1 MSFAL
6 LAAAIPGALQL
17 GQTLINKPKREDF
30 RPNTA
35 GMEKYI
41 SYLRGRT
48 AKSEVAHQAMQPQL
62 RAIGAQNRQTERKIQ
77 SAVGRGN
84 LSASEE
90 AQLQISQGQAATA
103 ATQAVGEQATAL
115 QTQENR
121 RIGEQV
127 AQAQA
132 RIAQAKEQGN
142 LDFERATKDYKNQI
156 KGSLLNIGAG
166 VASAGI
172 GDYLTKQATSKSA
185 FDAYKA
191 AGLSEFGSAE
201 ELAKASTDLGI
212 GDSRQFVNMKLNEQ
226 KVKSAFS
233 GFSPEEISAAG
244 QKLYGTSEFDIG
256 KDLSTEGAQQLL
268 SELSGQRTNTV
279 MDISEKIANNEI
291 TSVDQ
296 IKNLNVSDQ
305 MKVQLSNQLASQK
318 ASLADPID
326 RAIGNAIQN
335 QDKAGLVKV
344 METPDISEK
353 DYKTALNA
361 HSSIVNAEIKA
372 ANDLREETAK
382 KLELSTTEQN
392 QIKTFAGKSGTLLS
406 SIESY
411 STSVGGDKSGFLD
424 KVKLIRNG
432 TAITSAEQ
440 DDLNKSARTFVQS
453 MQIGKKVNGITVKA
467 PASILDLLGKAG
479 IDVNAKSEVSIVNGF
494 QSLIEQL
501 RTNSVELSEEQQVL
515 FNNGMQVGEF
525 DNF

>member
-48 AKSEVAHQAMQPQL
+48 AKSEVAHQTMQPQL

-142 LDFERATKDYKNQI
+142 LDFERATKDYKNNI
-156 KGSLLNIGAG
+156 KGSLLNIGG
-166 VASAGI
+166 SVASAGI

-212 GDSRQFVNMKLNEQ
+212 GDSRQLVNMKLNEQ

-268 SELSGQRTNTV
+268 SELSGQRGELARATQAAIAAGEDV
-279 MDISEKIANNEI
+279 DLKALSGRLSEPTLNALSSQRI
-291 TSVDQ
+291 TREQ
-296 IKNLNVSDQ
+296 T
-305 MKVQLSNQLASQK
+305 LASGLDIAISDAGTLPELSALKGSEGLRKDQLNRISVKENSIRVAAVKERSAARKLLEESQELPTGAADAMQK
-318 ASLADPID
+318 FDAASVGLKHTMAQAFDSLDGDD
-326 RAIGNAIQN
+326 R
-335 QDKAGLVKV
+335 
-344 METPDISEK
+344 
-353 DYKTALNA
+353 TALNIFKQEVDA
-361 HSSIVNAEIKA
+361 YDDTYKVTRKDGEKLSNLARAFVGSLSEDGKIDLAQTVLGGKPGNNGENISNKLISEIKA
-372 ANDLREETAK
+372 
-382 KLELSTTEQN
+382 
-392 QIKTFAGKSGTLLS
+392 
-406 SIESY
+406 
-411 STSVGGDKSGFLD
+411 
-424 KVKLIRNG
+424 LI
-432 TAITSAEQ
+432 
-440 DDLNKSARTFVQS
+440 
-453 MQIGKKVNGITVKA
+453 
-467 PASILDLLGKAG
+467 
-479 IDVNAKSEVSIVNGF
+479 
-494 QSLIEQL
+494 
-501 RTNSVELSEEQQVL
+501 TNSVDLTPAQWDAYDRALLGQK
-515 FNNGMQVGEF
+515 
-525 DNF
+525 

>member
-1 MSFAL
+1 MIDIELAIAPFAL

-17 GQTLINKPKREDF
+17 GQTLINKPKRDDF
-30 RPNTA
+30 KPNTA

-41 SYLRGRT
+41 SYLRGKS
-48 AKSEVAHQAMQPQL
+48 AKSEVAHQTMQPQL

-84 LSASEE
+84 LSAAEE
-90 AQLQISQGQAATA
+90 AQLQISQGQAASQ
-103 ATQAVGEQATAL
+103 ATQAVGEQASAL
-115 QTQENR
+115 QVQENR

-156 KGSLLNIGAG
+156 KGSLLNIGGA

-191 AGLSEFGSAE
+191 AGLSEYGTAE
-201 ELAKASTDLGI
+201 ELAKASVDAGI
-212 GDSRQFVNMKLNEQ
+212 GDPRQLVNMKLNEQ

-268 SELSGQRTNTV
+268 TELSGQRTNAI
-279 MDISEKIANNEI
+279 MDVSQKIANNEI

-296 IKNLNVSDQ
+296 IKQLNLSDPV
-305 MKVQLSNQLASQK
+305 KLQLANQLAQQK

-326 RAIGNAIQN
+326 RAIGGAIQTR
-335 QDKAGLVKV
+335 DKAKLVKI

-361 HSSIVNAEIKA
+361 HTSIVNAEIKEA
-372 ANDLREETAK
+372 VATQKEIAERAEVKPEDVVKMGKFTTRAIELEG
-382 KLELSTTEQN
+382 KLELDLLN
-392 QIKTFAGKSGTLLS
+392 LKKKGLKVGDGYAGS
-406 SIESY
+406 E
-411 STSVGGDKSGFLD
+411 
-424 KVKLIRNG
+424 
-432 TAITSAEQ
+432 
-440 DDLNKSARTFVQS
+440 
-453 MQIGKKVNGITVKA
+453 
-467 PASILDLLGKAG
+467 LLGK
-479 IDVNAKSEVSIVNGF
+479 ISKLKDK
-494 QSLIEQL
+494 
-501 RTNSVELSEEQQVL
+501 TSVTPEELSDLSTRVNKWIE
-515 FNNGMQVGEF
+515 
-525 DNF
+525 